1 MISAIPFA
9 ARPASDSLCSMS
21 VPPAS
26 ARRGAGAR
34 WAMEPTVAAVPRV
47 RASVRSVLGG
57 WRIEPDRA
65 EDMLLAVTELV
76 SNAIRHAGATGRLRV
91 AITLAAGWLQLD
103 VADGDSALPPSASEV
118 ELSSADAE
126 SGRGLVI
133 VDCLA
138 REAGG
143 RLMAFRAGGGKVV
156 RVRIPASVRCS
167 SSPAEAPRGNA
178 M

>member
-1 MISAIPFA
+1 
-9 ARPASDSLCSMS
+9 
-21 VPPAS
+21 
-26 ARRGAGAR
+26 
-34 WAMEPTVAAVPRV
+34 MEPTVAAVPRV

-76 SNAIRHAGATGRLRV
+76 SNAIRHAGATTDRLRV

-103 VADGDSALPPSASEV
+103 VADGDSALPPTALEV
-118 ELSSADAE
+118 ELSPAEAE

-133 VDCLA
+133 VDCLV

-156 RVRIPASVRCS
+156 RVRIPASVCCS
-167 SSPAEAPRGNA
+167 PSPGARPR
-178 M
+178 